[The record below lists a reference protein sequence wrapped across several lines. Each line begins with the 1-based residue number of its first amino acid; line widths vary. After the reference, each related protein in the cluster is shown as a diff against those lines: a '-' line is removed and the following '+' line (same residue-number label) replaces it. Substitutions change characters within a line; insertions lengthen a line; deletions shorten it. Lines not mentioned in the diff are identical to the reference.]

1 MKNLNEIKKILEIS
15 SNKKFS
21 EKKLLEEFNWD
32 SLAMINLITLANK
45 KYKKKIIGEDLS
57 KLTSLKDLDNF
68 ISKLKKKK

>member
-45 KYKKKIIGEDLS
+45 KYKKKISGEDLS

>member
-45 KYKKKIIGEDLS
+45 NK
-57 KLTSLKDLDNF
+57 TNDNV
-68 ISKLKKKK
+68 INEKNHIRE